1 MAEEVQSL
9 ISIDSSVLIEYF
21 RKSKKEN
28 SFLFQLIQR
37 DFQGFIASI
46 IVHYEIFKGAIL
58 QQLSYWDNLFE
69 DILIVSYT
77 PQINAE
83 SLVIHKQLKKV
94 RKSIQLQDLMIAAT
108 SKLLNYPLAA
118 INEKHY
124 VHIEGLKL
132 ITPGIL

>member
-1 MAEEVQSL
+1 M
-9 ISIDSSVLIEYF
+9 
-21 RKSKKEN
+21 
-28 SFLFQLIQR
+28 
-37 DFQGFIASI
+37 
-46 IVHYEIFKGAIL
+46 

-77 PQINAE
+77 PKINAE
-83 SLVIHKQLKKV
+83 SLVMHKQLKKI
-94 RKSIQLQDLMIAAT
+94 RKSIQLQDLMIAAA
-108 SKLLNYPLAA
+108 SKSLNYPLAT